1 MADLNLSGT
10 PSSPRQQQL
19 GQLSQQVS
27 QGIGANAQQQQNQRM
42 AGLQDSIQ
50 KATAAGSQAGAG
62 QLQQAGAQQTQQ
74 AGAIGLQAAAQN
86 TARQGQVG
94 ALGLQDQAQTQQ
106 QSLSQQKLE
115 ADKTNADLQNQL
127 AQKNQS
133 LKQELIDKQTQFAKD
148 EMGRTVYTDRQL
160 MDWQITKAK
169 THEDLLN
176 YEQQAHQMSDRKMQM
191 LRTAHAVISQAMQQA
206 SENYNNSE
214 GNALRVQ
221 LQKDKEEL
229 ELKMQ
234 KEAAAA
240 ANRAAMFQAGGTIL
254 GTAIGAFGGPA
265 GAMAGGAIGGGLGSI
280 AANSKI

>member
-1 MADLNLSGT
+1 MADLNLPGT
-10 PSSPRQQQL
+10 PASPRQQQL

-50 KATAAGSQAGAG
+50 KATAAG
-62 QLQQAGAQQTQQ
+62 LQ

-106 QSLSQQKLE
+106 ASLAQQKLE
-115 ADKTNADLQNQL
+115 LDKTNADLQNQL
-127 AQKNQS
+127 AQKNQA

-265 GAMAGGAIGGGLGSI
+265 GAMAGGAIGGGVGSI
-280 AANSKI
+280 ASNSKI